1 MLKEIAKS
9 FYLHMNVSDET
20 IIGDEKWKNMKEEV
34 LENNRYK
41 HKEWYRK
48 LAYYEKEL
56 VEEMKE
62 I

>member
-1 MLKEIAKS
+1 M
-9 FYLHMNVSDET
+9 HMNVSDET
-20 IIGDEKWKNMKEEV
+20 IIGDEKWKNIKEEV
-34 LENNRYK
+34 LTNNRYK